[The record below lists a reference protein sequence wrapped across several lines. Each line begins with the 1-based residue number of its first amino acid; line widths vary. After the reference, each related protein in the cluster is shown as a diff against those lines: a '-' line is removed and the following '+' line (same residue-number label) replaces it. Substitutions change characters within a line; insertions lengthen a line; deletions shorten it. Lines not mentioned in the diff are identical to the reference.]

1 MLARRNPRSL
11 VLPPA
16 VLWPLPQAK
25 MKRTTEVST
34 WKPTAVALGWPV
46 AIGVSVAFAVVYSGT
61 CGPPKSFAFSPA
73 TIPPKLEK
81 ALRKDVLGSGH
92 GADGCNQC
100 AEPSW
105 LPVWLASGDLCEMQA
120 SGQLVDFPKF
130 QHCVPGE
137 RDFEASHHVKACLPE
152 EDLNWLWKSNHCW
165 KEDKDGIRLPNVAK
179 EGLLFCQPSAAGDAA
194 SATQPSS
201 PSADRQAYD
210 SCLVDLDEARKEYKE
225 CAAKAAQVFTPKTKK
240 ELEDAVNEWCR
251 NPGQSC
257 SKFGDISEWDV
268 SMGCDAMFGRRSEHV
283 DASVGCL
290 MQRSANR
297 CKRQRASATSQER
310 SCREV
315 QKCLCAELALALARN
330 RSG

>member
-1 MLARRNPRSL
+1 MPLKLLLHILVGTAAAAPTLDRSHDQQPIWQHKVLHAWFCNHHPNSRWCQARGS
-11 VLPPA
+11 PPA
-16 VLWPLPQAK
+16 PP
-25 MKRTTEVST
+25 
-34 WKPTAVALGWPV
+34 PTL
-46 AIGVSVAFAVVYSGT
+46 S
-61 CGPPKSFAFSPA
+61 
-73 TIPPKLEK
+73 PKL
-81 ALRKDVLGSGH
+81 LGGV
-92 GADGCNQC
+92 GANG
-100 AEPSW
+100 
-105 LPVWLASGDLCEMQA
+105 
-120 SGQLVDFPKF
+120 
-130 QHCVPGE
+130 
-137 RDFEASHHVKACLPE
+137 
-152 EDLNWLWKSNHCW
+152 
-165 KEDKDGIRLPNVAK
+165 
-179 EGLLFCQPSAAGDAA
+179 
-194 SATQPSS
+194 TPSS

-210 SCLVDLDEARKEYKE
+210 SCLVDLGEARKEYKE